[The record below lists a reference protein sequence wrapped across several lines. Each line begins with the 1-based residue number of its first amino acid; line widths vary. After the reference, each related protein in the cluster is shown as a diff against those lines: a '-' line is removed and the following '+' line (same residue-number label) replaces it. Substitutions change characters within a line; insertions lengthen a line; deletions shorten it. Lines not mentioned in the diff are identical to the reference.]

1 MEPSHN
7 NTTADVLAYGNS
19 HMNGRQQEER
29 PQETHK
35 KPLLRSIR
43 GKLDRRR
50 KSLRRAVLDG
60 LAARE
65 ISYAFSAQSKAG
77 QALIRSIENMTG
89 RPKLIRMAEG
99 YETEVDLEGRDF
111 WEVMQERYSIQLDIP
126 ESELAR
132 IPKTGPVVV
141 VANHPFGIL
150 DGLLL
155 GRLLSMARPDFKIM
169 AHKIFHK
176 AKDLQDIILPV
187 SFDTTREALQTNL
200 NTRRAA
206 LDFLGRGG
214 CVGIFPGGTV
224 STSLKLFSQPMD
236 PPWKTF
242 TAKMIQRADPQ
253 VVPVY
258 FEGHNSR
265 LFQIASH
272 VHPNLRVALLI
283 KEFEKWV
290 GQNVTV
296 RIGDPLPQD
305 KIDSYRSD
313 AKALMD
319 YLREE
324 TYKLSPVPLDDIGY
338 GYDFDGLAMPKDSGN

>member
-1 MEPSHN
+1 M
-7 NTTADVLAYGNS
+7 
-19 HMNGRQQEER
+19 
-29 PQETHK
+29 
-35 KPLLRSIR
+35 
-43 GKLDRRR
+43 
-50 KSLRRAVLDG
+50 LDG
-60 LAARE
+60 LSARE
-65 ISYAFSAQSKAG
+65 ISYAYAAQSKAG
-77 QALIRSIENMTG
+77 KALIRSIENMTG

-99 YETEVDLEGRDF
+99 YDAEVEQGRDF
-111 WEVMQERYSIQLDIP
+111 WEVMQERYEIRLDVP
-126 ESELAR
+126 ESELNR
-132 IPKTGPVVV
+132 IPKDGPVVV

-150 DGLLL
+150 DGLLM

-187 SFDTTREALQTNL
+187 SFDTTREAMQTNL
-200 NTRRAA
+200 QTRRVA
-206 LDFLGRGG
+206 LDFLAEGG

-242 TAKMIQRADPQ
+242 TAKMIQRANPQ

-272 VHPNLRVALLI
+272 VHENLRMALLI

-290 GQNVTV
+290 GQNVTL
-296 RIGDPLPQD
+296 RIGDPLPAMA
-305 KIDSYRSD
+305 IESRRGD
-313 AKALMD
+313 AKGLMD

-324 TYKLSPVPLDDIGY
+324 TYKLSPKPLPDTSY
-338 GYDFDGLAMPKDSGN
+338 GYDFDQ

>member
-1 MEPSHN
+1 MI
-7 NTTADVLAYGNS
+7 
-19 HMNGRQQEER
+19 GRQQEER

-50 KSLRRAVLDG
+50 KSIRRAMLDG
-60 LAARE
+60 LTARE
-65 ISYAFSAQSKAG
+65 ISYAFCAQSKAG

-99 YETEVDLEGRDF
+99 YEVEVDQGRDF
-111 WEVMQERYSIQLDIP
+111 WEVMQERYSIQIDIP
-126 ESELAR
+126 EAELNR

-169 AHKIFHK
+169 ANKVFHK
-176 AKDLQDIILPV
+176 AKDLQETILPV

-200 NTRRAA
+200 HTRRTA
-206 LDFLGRGG
+206 LDYLGRGG
-214 CVGIFPGGTV
+214 CIGIFPGGTV
-224 STSLKLFSQPMD
+224 STSLKLFSRPMD
-236 PPWKTF
+236 PAWKTF

-253 VVPVY
+253 VVPVF

-272 VHPNLRVALLI
+272 MHENLRVALLI

-290 GQNVTV
+290 GQDVTV
-296 RIGDPLPQD
+296 RIGDPLPQEM
-305 KIDSYRSD
+305 IQQHRGD

-324 TYKLSPVPLDDIGY
+324 TYKLSPTPMADYGY
-338 GYDFDGLAMPKDSGN
+338 GYNFD